1 MTSNDAEKSDEFDA
15 LLTEF
20 EALQTRETAILRAMK
35 SSEIDGITLEKEQLT
50 ERLSELTQR
59 MRPEPRHKA
68 RLQKL
73 RERAVLNQLLL
84 IHARDAVRTI
94 LGQVSGTPFDGLPNA
109 RKPIGAEGLRLN
121 VRV

>member
-1 MTSNDAEKSDEFDA
+1 MTSYATQSDEFDA
-15 LLTEF
+15 LLNDF
-20 EALQTRETAILRAMK
+20 EALQARETAVLRAMK

-50 ERLSELTQR
+50 ERLRDLGTR
-59 MRPEPRHKA
+59 VRPAAHHRA
-68 RLQKL
+68 RLQRL

-94 LGQVSGTPFDGLPNA
+94 LSQVSGTPFDGLPNA

>member
-1 MTSNDAEKSDEFDA
+1 MTTNANQSDDFDA

-20 EALQTRETAILRAMK
+20 EALQARETQVLRGMK

-50 ERLSELTQR
+50 ERLQQLAARQ
-59 MRPEPRHKA
+59 RPEPRH
-68 RLQKL
+68 RLRFQRV

-94 LGQVSGTPFDGLPNA
+94 LSQVSGTPFDGLPNA
-109 RKPIGAEGLRLN
+109 RKPVGNEGLRLN

>member
-1 MTSNDAEKSDEFDA
+1 MTSNATQSDAFDA
-15 LLTEF
+15 LLSEF
-20 EALQTRETAILRAMK
+20 EALQTRETQVLRGMK

-50 ERLSELTQR
+50 ERLQKLAER
-59 MRPEPRHKA
+59 ERPEPRHRL

-94 LGQVSGTPFDGLPNA
+94 LSQVSGTPFEGLPNA
-109 RKPIGAEGLRLN
+109 RKPVGTEGLRLN

>member
-1 MTSNDAEKSDEFDA
+1 VTSNASQSDDFDA
-15 LLTEF
+15 LLSEF
-20 EALQTRETAILRAMK
+20 EALQSRETQVLRGMK

-50 ERLSELTQR
+50 ERLHKLAEST
-59 MRPEPRHKA
+59 RPEPRHRL

-73 RERAVLNQLLL
+73 RERAVLNQRLL

-94 LGQVSGTPFDGLPNA
+94 LSQVSGTPFDGLPNA
-109 RKPIGAEGLRLN
+109 RKPMGNEGLRLN